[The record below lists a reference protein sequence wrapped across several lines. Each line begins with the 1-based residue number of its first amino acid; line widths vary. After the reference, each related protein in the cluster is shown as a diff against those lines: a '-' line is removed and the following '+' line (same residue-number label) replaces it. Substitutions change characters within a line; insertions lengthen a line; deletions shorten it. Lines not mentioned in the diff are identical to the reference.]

1 MKFPRYRLPKSI
13 YIRHN
18 PRTIVIPMGSKKKKN
33 KGEKKIKQK
42 NSAAID
48 ERFKKA
54 MALTPPDENPFKQ
67 DNENK
72 IDRFRYTWKND
83 WKSIKE
89 HKRQSARH
97 NRPKKPQNK
106 YF

>member
-1 MKFPRYRLPKSI
+1 MS
-13 YIRHN
+13 
-18 PRTIVIPMGSKKKKN
+18 GKKKK
-33 KGEKKIKQK
+33 KKEKKPKQK
-42 NSAAID
+42 NTAAID

-72 IDRFRYTWKND
+72 IDRFRYD
-83 WKSIKE
+83 WKTDRRSIKE
-89 HKRQSARH
+89 TKRQTARH

-106 YF
+106 FF